1 MGRHRIALGVRR
13 VCWAGALWFA
23 SAPLTVSA
31 ADVVPATG
39 PGASGATVSAVVD
52 VDSSHY
58 RALVVTRAGSSS
70 SSVRKQA
77 IAELPLRELTPQ
89 ARAKAE
95 RVLNGMGMFR
105 QLPTLTFDVE
115 PRVYHYL
122 LQHPD
127 VAVVA
132 FTAALS
138 LAAIDG
144 ALDAGCR
151 GVVPKTADAPALV
164 HAIDM
169 ARRGER
175 HLHPRAVAM
184 LLGRLRDPSPVQP
197 LLSLSPRERALLHMA
212 EGRSNRAIGHELG
225 ISETTVKTHVA
236 HVLRKLGA
244 ADRAQAVGRAL
255 RSGVI
260 S

>member
-1 MGRHRIALGVRR
+1 MSSDVRCRVLVADDQPVAVAGTTQLLPEHGVEVCGVVTDLRR
-13 VCWAGALWFA
+13 LVPVVGLQQ
-23 SAPLTVSA
+23 P
-31 ADVVPATG
+31 DVV
-39 PGASGATVSAVVD
+39 VVE
-52 VDSSHY
+52 
-58 RALVVTRAGSSS
+58 TRMGGGNEAHET
-70 SSVRKQA
+70 
-77 IAELPLRELTPQ
+77 IAELVRE
-89 ARAKAE
+89 
-95 RVLNGMGMFR
+95 
-105 QLPTLTFDVE
+105 
-115 PRVYHYL
+115 
-122 LQHPD
+122 HPD

-132 FTAALS
+132 FTAALT

-151 GVVPKTADAPALV
+151 GVVPKTADASALV

-169 ARRGER
+169 VRRGER
-175 HLHPRAVAM
+175 HLHPRAVAL

-197 LLSLSPRERALLHMA
+197 LLSLSPRERAVLLHMA